1 MPLLRVTTNKPVSNA
16 ERQEIAGL
24 LSSSVSA
31 ILNKP
36 EDYVMVIL
44 QTDATMQFAGST
56 EPLAYL
62 ELKSLGLPEDKTAD
76 FSSALCSLV
85 RDHLGITPDRTYIEF
100 SSPPRHFWGWNE
112 TTF

>member
-1 MPLLRVTTNKPVSNA
+1 MPLLRVTTNKSISDA
-16 ERQEIAGL
+16 ERQEIVGL
-24 LSSSVSA
+24 LSSSVSTV
-31 ILNKP
+31 LNKP

-44 QTDATMQFAGST
+44 QSDASMQFAGST
-56 EPLAYL
+56 EPLAFL
-62 ELKSLGLPEDKTAD
+62 ELKSLGLPEEKTAD

-85 RDHLGITPDRTYIEF
+85 HDNLGIAPDRTYIEF